1 MEAKLVTWTTQRRH
15 AGGHSKQFLMMV
27 EGTGDAA
34 FAVDAS
40 GRISAWNKA
49 AAELFG
55 RSEAEV
61 MSVPFHE
68 LFHCADEDG
77 IVCSEHCVIGRGSAD
92 NRPPVTID
100 LRLQTKAGRL
110 WCNLSTLIASDP
122 ASGGRHAVHIVRP
135 IEIRKR
141 LEQALSEFVRI
152 HMSSTWNGK
161 LPTCSEPTPGL
172 DVHLTRRELEV
183 LKSLAKGHTTRT
195 IAHQLNISSATVK
208 NHIKH
213 VLTKFGAHTRLEA
226 IRRAETAGII

>member
-1 MEAKLVTWTTQRRH
+1 MKAKLVTWTTQRH
-15 AGGHSKQFLMMV
+15 LAGTRSQQFLMMV

-68 LFHCADEDG
+68 LFHCSDEDG
-77 IVCSEHCVIGRGSAD
+77 IVCSEHCVVEHCVAE
-92 NRPPVTID
+92 NRPPVNTD
-100 LRLQTKAGRL
+100 LRLLTKAGWL
-110 WCNLSTLIASDP
+110 WCNLATFIASDP
-122 ASGGRHAVHIVRP
+122 TSGGRYAIHIVQP

-141 LEQALSEFVRI
+141 LEQALSEFVRM
-152 HMSSTWNGK
+152 HMNGSWNGK
-161 LPTCSEPTPGL
+161 LPISTPTPSVNVL
-172 DVHLTRRELEV
+172 LTRRELEV
-183 LKSLAKGHTTRT
+183 LKNLAKGQTTRT
-195 IAHQLNISSATVK
+195 IANELNISSTTVR

-213 VLTKFGAHTRLEA
+213 VLAKFGAHTRLEA